1 MLDWYHVSEALAMQ
15 TIFIE
20 FRRFW
25 AGLRGWRSVL
35 PHLALLFVFGVLTP
49 RLKGQDFF
57 DPQILGAYACLGLLF
72 AGPATAQ
79 LFADPG
85 RVPFQV
91 AKARILLGVVYG
103 EVVVLLLLGASI
115 ATVYLSF
122 LGRFVPTPDWGSL
135 ARTALFGL
143 CACGLF
149 ASMAAWVAVQFS
161 KNAARMLMRLAFFGL
176 LILFFYRGQW
186 LPDVGLTAA
195 SGCIVVAGV
204 FIELLRRACR

>member
-1 MLDWYHVSEALAMQ
+1 MQ
-15 TIFIE
+15 AIFDEIRL
-20 FRRFW
+20 FTSRI
-25 AGLRGWRSVL
+25 GSLRSIL
-35 PHLALLFVFGVLTP
+35 PHLALLVAFGIMIP
-49 RLKGQDFF
+49 RLKSLDFL

-91 AKARILLGVVYG
+91 AKARILVGVVYG

-176 LILFFYRGQW
+176 LVLFFYRGQW

-204 FIELLRRACR
+204 FIALLRRACR